1 MLTTETDLNTTNLTN
16 DVDKSTAKVDFISC
30 SVEVNMI
37 HDGASDLD
45 NVDQETQSPGEDHA
59 PGSSDGQAESVVEEV
74 GVHQVQQPGD
84 AGDQP

>member
-1 MLTTETDLNTTNLTN
+1 
-16 DVDKSTAKVDFISC
+16 
-30 SVEVNMI
+30 MI

-45 NVDQETQSPGEDHA
+45 NVDQETQSPGEYHA